1 MTAQLTNNIFI
12 EGHEYSLASDPLK
25 PYQEENDIKIEGYMT
40 TCWNGYLS
48 DWDIIDN
55 KLYLI
60 DVFPCYTDEVGEK
73 IMSMENLFPEQDKV
87 FAQWFSGELT
97 IQKGELLN
105 YVHMGYE
112 STYEEHIYIKIEDG
126 IVVDTRV
133 EDNRDKE
140 FGE

>member
-25 PYQEENDIKIEGYMT
+25 PYLEENDIKIEGYMT

-60 DVFPCYTDEVGEK
+60 DVFPCFTDEEGEN
-73 IMSMENLFPEQDKV
+73 IMSMENLFPEQDRV
-87 FAQWFSGELT
+87 FAHWYSGELT

-112 STYEEHIYIKIEDG
+112 SAYEEHFYIKIEDG
-126 IVVDTRV
+126 IVVDTWV

>member
-25 PYQEENDIKIEGYMT
+25 PYLEENDIKIEGYMT

-60 DVFPCYTDEVGEK
+60 DVFPCFTDEEGEN

-87 FAQWFSGELT
+87 FAQWYSGELT

-112 STYEEHIYIKIEDG
+112 STYEEHVYIKIENG
-126 IVVDTRV
+126 IVVDSRV

>member
-1 MTAQLTNNIFI
+1 MTAQLTNNILI
-12 EGHEYSLASDPLK
+12 EGHEYSLASEPLK
-25 PYQEENDIKIEGYMT
+25 PYLEENNIAIEGYINGS
-40 TCWNGYLS
+40 CNGYLS
-48 DWDIIDN
+48 DWDITDN

-73 IMSMENLFPEQDKV
+73 IMSMENLFPEQEKV
-87 FAQWFSGELT
+87 FAKWYSGEIT

-112 STYEEHIYIKIEDG
+112 STYEEHVYIKIEDG
-126 IVVDTRV
+126 IVVDSRV
-133 EDNRDKE
+133 EDNRGKE

>member
-1 MTAQLTNNIFI
+1 
-12 EGHEYSLASDPLK
+12 
-25 PYQEENDIKIEGYMT
+25 MT

-60 DVFPCYTDEVGEK
+60 DVFPCFTDEEGEN
-73 IMSMENLFPEQDKV
+73 IMSMENLFPEQDRV
-87 FAQWFSGELT
+87 FAHWYSGELT

-105 YVHMGYE
+105 YVHRGYE
-112 STYEEHIYIKIEDG
+112 SAYEEHIYIKIEDG
-126 IVVDTRV
+126 IVVDTWV